1 MNKFL
6 QNLWFNLFQCT
17 PWLRTVKVIPKY
29 LEVNGYI
36 MRLKISLKM
45 MYWNDS
51 NSESFKFKN
60 KFIGTN
66 DADGS
71 EML

>member
-1 MNKFL
+1 
-6 QNLWFNLFQCT
+6 
-17 PWLRTVKVIPKY
+17 
-29 LEVNGYI
+29 
-36 MRLKISLKM
+36 

-66 DADGS
+66 DADGI

>member
-1 MNKFL
+1 
-6 QNLWFNLFQCT
+6 
-17 PWLRTVKVIPKY
+17 
-29 LEVNGYI
+29 
-36 MRLKISLKM
+36 

-71 EML
+71 EVL

>member
-17 PWLRTVKVIPKY
+17 PWPRTVKVIPKY

-36 MRLKISLKM
+36 MRLKISLK